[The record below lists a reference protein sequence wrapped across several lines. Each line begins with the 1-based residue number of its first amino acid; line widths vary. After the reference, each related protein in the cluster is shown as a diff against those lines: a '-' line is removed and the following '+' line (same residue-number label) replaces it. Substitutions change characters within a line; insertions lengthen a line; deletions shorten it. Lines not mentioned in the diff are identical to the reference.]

1 MTETELKQWKVW
13 YKQVRNSSDIM
24 KKIMDERN
32 DIFSSAMERIKFMH
46 NSIENDN
53 QLTEDE
59 KKRYLQ
65 ILNTEAIKMLIT
77 FLRKVR
83 IVNLL

>member
-1 MTETELKQWKVW
+1 MTENELNQWKVW

-24 KKIMDERN
+24 KKIKDERN
-32 DIFSSAMERIKFMH
+32 DIFSSAMERIKFMR

-77 FLRKVR
+77 F
-83 IVNLL
+83 

>member
-1 MTETELKQWKVW
+1 
-13 YKQVRNSSDIM
+13 
-24 KKIMDERN
+24 MDERN

>member
-1 MTETELKQWKVW
+1 MTENELKQWKVW

-77 FLRKVR
+77 FLRKAR

>member
-1 MTETELKQWKVW
+1 MKQWKVW